1 MKIGDKMKKIII
13 VSNDILPNKLLPA
26 GSSGLRA
33 VGLGVGLSEYGYD
46 VHYVAPL
53 HLIKDFEK
61 KYFNGSKI
69 KYPANVTYMNFM
81 NLPSW
86 LSARNPDAV
95 IMSNANHG
103 EAIMPYL
110 EDESSRQTFFVYD
123 LFAPK
128 LLEMTYGGFSESE
141 IDEMYRR
148 KKKLLQKADL
158 IIVNGEKKLTYLAGN
173 VLENEKYKF
182 VHGKPTK
189 VVNFSIPILLKNHV
203 LSSNDIS
210 QIKFFKGGYN
220 QFWNEEVE
228 INNKIQ
234 KMILAHPNAELHRI
248 EAKHWGGK
256 QSLQDIKNVAVKNG
270 GEYLYGLQDLNSYV
284 NILKKMSISL
294 DVFYRTK
301 EREYAMV
308 TRTVVSLCAGTPVI
322 HPAFTELGK
331 YISEYKAGET
341 YSDPKEIP
349 SIIEKI
355 FDNPELI
362 STYRNNTS
370 KLVEEV
376 FNPKTAI
383 LPLVEELRKRDI

>member
-1 MKIGDKMKKIII
+1 MKKIII
-13 VSNDILPNKLLPA
+13 ISNDILLNKLLPA

-33 VGLGVGLSEYGYD
+33 AGLGVGLREYGYD

-69 KYPANVTYMNFM
+69 KYPANVTNMNFI

-86 LSARNPDAV
+86 LSARNPNVV

-103 EAIMPYL
+103 ESIMPYL
-110 EDESSRQTFFVYD
+110 DDESSRQTIFVYD

-141 IDEMYRR
+141 IDGMYHR

-158 IIVNGEKKLTYLAGN
+158 VIVNGEKKLAYLGGN
-173 VLENEKYKF
+173 VLENENYKI
-182 VHGKPTK
+182 VYEKPTR
-189 VVNFSIPILLKNHV
+189 VVNFSIPISLENDLI
-203 LSSNDIS
+203 SSNDIP

-228 INNKIQ
+228 INNKIR
-234 KMILAHPNAELHRI
+234 KMILEHPNAELHRI

-256 QSLQDIKNVAVKNG
+256 QSLQDIRNIAVKNG
-270 GEYLYGLQDLNSYV
+270 DEYLYGLQDLNSYIQ
-284 NILKKMSISL
+284 ILKKMSISI
-294 DVFYRTK
+294 DVFCRTK

-331 YISEYKAGET
+331 YISEYEAGET

-355 FDNPELI
+355 FNNPELI
-362 STYRNNTS
+362 SVYRKNTA